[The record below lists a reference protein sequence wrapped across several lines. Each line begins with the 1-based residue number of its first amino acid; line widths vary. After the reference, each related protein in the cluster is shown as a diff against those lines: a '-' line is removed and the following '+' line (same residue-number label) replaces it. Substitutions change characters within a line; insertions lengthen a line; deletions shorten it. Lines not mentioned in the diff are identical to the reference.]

1 MSNSLSKLT
10 HSIIKRMLYTPP
22 LEGDVCSSI
31 IKKELENNKPSMIA
45 RFGSTEIKAI
55 LYPSFPFFIRP
66 FVKKRI
72 FENMFTLSGFFPTNE
87 QSIRKFS
94 KMMLEDM
101 QLLDIL
107 GCWRIEERVLQK
119 YFPLAKRIK
128 LSTLEPYLQK
138 DPWSEVLKDK
148 KVLVIHPFNATIEN
162 QYFNKREQLFVDK
175 RVLPEFKSFETIRAV
190 QTIAGNEA
198 DFKDWFEAL
207 DYMKAEI
214 DKKDF
219 DVAIIGC
226 GAYGFPLAAHVK
238 RLGKKAVHLGGPT
251 QMLFG
256 VKGKRWV
263 ANDNFKEII
272 NEYFVFPE
280 NTDKIKNASKVEEGC
295 YW

>member
-10 HSIIKRMLYTPP
+10 HSFIKKMLYALPQDG
-22 LEGDVCSSI
+22 EVCTTI
-31 IKKELENNKPSMIA
+31 LKKELENEKPSMIA

-55 LYPSFPFFIRP
+55 LYPSFPFYVRP
-66 FVKKRI
+66 FVKKRV
-72 FENMFTLSGFFPTNE
+72 FENMFTLSGFFPSNE
-87 QSIRKFS
+87 ESIRKFS

-101 QLLDIL
+101 QLLDVL
-107 GCWRIEERVLQK
+107 GCWRIEERFLQK

-162 QYFNKREQLFVDK
+162 QYFNKRELLFADK
-175 RVLPEFKSFETIRAV
+175 RVLPEFKSFETIKAV
-190 QTIAGNEA
+190 QTIAGNGA

-214 DKKDF
+214 DKKDY
-219 DVAIIGC
+219 DIAIIGC
-226 GAYGFPLAAHVK
+226 GAYGFPLAAHAK
-238 RLGKKAVHLGGPT
+238 RMGKKAFHLGGPT
-251 QMLFG
+251 QILFG
-256 VKGKRWV
+256 IKGKRWIE
-263 ANDNFKEII
+263 NENFKNII
-272 NEYFVFPE
+272 NDYFVSPGG
-280 NTDKIKNASKVEEGC
+280 TDNIKNSSKVEEGC

>member
-10 HSIIKRMLYTPP
+10 HSFIKKMLYTLPQDG
-22 LEGDVCSSI
+22 EVCTTI
-31 IKKELENNKPSMIA
+31 IKKELENDKPSMIA

-72 FENMFTLSGFFPTNE
+72 FGNMFTLSGFFPSNE
-87 QSIRKFS
+87 ESIRKFS

-101 QLLDIL
+101 QLLDVL
-107 GCWRIEERVLQK
+107 GCWRIEERFLQK

-138 DPWSEVLKDK
+138 DPWSEVLENK
-148 KVLVIHPFNATIEN
+148 KILVIHPFNNTIEH
-162 QYFNKREQLFVDK
+162 QYLNKREQLFTDK
-175 RVLPEFKSFETIRAV
+175 RVLPKFKTFETIKAV
-190 QTIAGNEA
+190 QTIAGNGA

-219 DVAIIGC
+219 DIAIIGC

-238 RLGKKAVHLGGPT
+238 RLGKKAIHLGGPT
-251 QMLFG
+251 QILFG
-256 VKGKRWV
+256 VKGKRWLE
-263 ANDNFKEII
+263 NDNFKDII
-272 NEYFVFPE
+272 NDYFVFPD

>member
-10 HSIIKRMLYTPP
+10 HSFIKNILYTPP
-22 LEGDVCSSI
+22 QEGEVCTTI
-31 IKKELENNKPSMIA
+31 IKKELENEKPSMIA

-55 LYPSFPFFIRP
+55 LYPSFPFYVRP
-66 FVKKRI
+66 FVKKRV
-72 FENMFTLSGFFPTNE
+72 FENMFTLSGFFPSNE

-101 QLLDIL
+101 QLLDVL
-107 GCWRIEERVLQK
+107 GCWRIEERFLQK
-119 YFPLAKRIK
+119 YFPIAKRIK

-162 QYFNKREQLFVDK
+162 QYFNKRELLFADK
-175 RVLPEFKSFETIRAV
+175 RVLPEFQSFETIKAV

-207 DYMKAEI
+207 DFMKGEI

-219 DVAIIGC
+219 DIAIIGC

-238 RLGKKAVHLGGPT
+238 RLGKKAIHLGGPT
-251 QMLFG
+251 QILFG
-256 VKGKRWV
+256 VKGKRWIE
-263 ANDNFKEII
+263 NDNFKDVI
-272 NEYFVFPE
+272 NDYFVFPE
-280 NTDKIKNASKVEEGC
+280 DTDKIKNASKVEEGC